1 MDMNM
6 NFKEKEREYEF
17 NIIFSSLLSL
27 FFEIVEITLKIL
39 ICDIDQQMKKKNNE
53 IKKYKRN
60 WIINESKSG

>member
-39 ICDIDQQMKKKNNE
+39 ICDIDQQMKKK
-53 IKKYKRN
+53 K
-60 WIINESKSG
+60 